1 MSYKSLC
8 KTAEYFED
16 RARRARQPDNHERLA
31 AVAKKYRLRAE
42 IQRKLENAVQ
52 HERGLED
59 RASSSFC
66 RETPRLNGGYPS
78 YLDGLGTNWQ

>member
-59 RASSSFC
+59 RASLALS
-66 RETPRLNGGYPS
+66 PDL
-78 YLDGLGTNWQ
+78 L

>member
-16 RARRARQPDNHERLA
+16 RARRARQPDNHERLS

-59 RASSSFC
+59 RASLALSPDS
-66 RETPRLNGGYPS
+66 L
-78 YLDGLGTNWQ
+78 

>member
-31 AVAKKYRLRAE
+31 AVAKKYRLRAKFSANLKMQSNTNE
-42 IQRKLENAVQ
+42 GSKI
-52 HERGLED
+52 G
-59 RASSSFC
+59 
-66 RETPRLNGGYPS
+66 RL
-78 YLDGLGTNWQ
+78 